1 VIGAEIYR
9 RRPQRP
15 ASSLFLA
22 PKGVQPPIRLGN
34 VTLKPEELK
43 RIKPVNTG
51 FGRVISLNSMVESF
65 LSLHQLVITSS
76 HGSTPRETAKSGSA
90 KDR

>member
-1 VIGAEIYR
+1 MIRRKINC

-15 ASSLFLA
+15 AGSLFLA

-34 VTLKPEELK
+34 VTLEPEETKSIELV
-43 RIKPVNTG
+43 RTG
-51 FGRVISLNSMVESF
+51 FERIVSRNGLFESF
-65 LSLHQLVITSS
+65 LSLHKLVITSS